1 MPNQGVVIAAR
12 VLLAMFAGGTR
23 AGPQRRFYAADQA
36 RLHLAREFDPWADR
50 TMARYGITR
59 IRLNVEG
66 THIYAVEY
74 RGIVPGRYAR
84 RQVGPAIQIAR
95 LGMIDIVRRPGNRV
109 ITLPRDA
116 YGNYNMGQ
124 PVFIK
129 VGPDGIEYLESL
141 ADGIEG
147 NNLRALPT
155 F

>member
-1 MPNQGVVIAAR
+1 
-12 VLLAMFAGGTR
+12 
-23 AGPQRRFYAADQA
+23 
-36 RLHLAREFDPWADR
+36 
-50 TMARYGITR
+50 MARYGITR
-59 IRLNVEG
+59 IRLNLEG

-95 LGMIDIVRRPGNRV
+95 LGMIDIVRTPGNRV
-109 ITLPRDA
+109 TTLPHDA

-124 PVFIK
+124 RVVIK
-129 VGPDGIEYLESL
+129 VGPDGIEYLESV